1 LPFAVQDF
9 QDLLRLLDEHPE
21 WQAELRRRILTDE
34 LLELPALVRRIAEG
48 QARTDEQLGILTA
61 RVDSLT
67 AHVEILTAR
76 VDSLAER
83 LDTLTA
89 RVDSLTIQVQ
99 KLTVRVDALAER
111 LDTLTARVDSLTVQ
125 VEKLTLALM
134 QTDATVKAQG
144 ARLDAAIGDLAEARY
159 ERRAGAYFSHLA
171 RRIRVVDSSSLADLL
186 EDAVDEGRIARGER
200 QDAMRTDLV
209 LTGRRRGD
217 GADIYFAVE
226 VSVGI
231 GVDDVRRAADRAA
244 VLAKLGRPAIPV
256 VAGERIDPE
265 PAELARAQGVEQVL
279 NARPA

>member
-1 LPFAVQDF
+1 VPFAVQDF

-21 WQAELRRRILTDE
+21 WQAELRRRILTDD

-48 QARTDEQLGILTA
+48 QARTDEQLALLTA
-61 RVDSLT
+61 RLDSLT
-67 AHVEILTAR
+67 AHVETLTAR
-76 VDSLAER
+76 LDSLAER
-83 LDTLTA
+83 LDALTA
-89 RVDSLTIQVQ
+89 RVDSI
-99 KLTVRVDALAER
+99 AER
-111 LDTLTARVDSLTVQ
+111 LDALTARVESLTVQ

-171 RRIRVVDSSSLADLL
+171 RRIQVVDSSTLADLL

-209 LTGRRRGD
+209 LTGRRRED
-217 GADIYFAVE
+217 GADTYFAVE

-279 NARPA
+279 NARPT